1 MVICLSADSHKRFE
15 PKQKRLPSNQFH
27 NMIRSTLY
35 TIVLVLIS
43 SFSLHAQRSVIADGA
58 ELTLISDQFSFT
70 EGPAADSK
78 GNIYFT
84 DQPNNDIWIYTT
96 EGELN
101 LFMDESGRA
110 NGLYFDD
117 NGNLLACADEKS
129 ELWSIT
135 PYMEV
140 EVLVDGYNGKRLNG
154 PNDLWPDLKGG
165 IYFTDPYYQ
174 RDYWERTE
182 KDIEEERVYYLTPDR
197 KNLVIV
203 ADDLVQPNGIIGTPD
218 GKTLYVADIGDGKTY
233 SYSINEDGSLSNKT
247 LFTEMGSD
255 GVTLDEQENLYLTG
269 KGVFVFNKNGEQI
282 EHIPVPQN
290 WTANVTFG
298 GEDNQT
304 LFITASTAVY
314 TLKMKVK
321 GIKK

>member
-1 MVICLSADSHKRFE
+1 MVRFI
-15 PKQKRLPSNQFH
+15 LYVF
-27 NMIRSTLY
+27 TL
-35 TIVLVLIS
+35 ILIS
-43 SFSLHAQRSVIADGA
+43 NFSLKAQSPVIADGA
-58 ELTLISDQFSFT
+58 ELTLVSDQFSFT
-70 EGPAADSK
+70 EGPAADDE

-84 DQPNNDIWIYTT
+84 DQPNNDIWIYTVD
-96 EGELN
+96 GELN
-101 LFMDESGRA
+101 KFMDESGRA
-110 NGLYFDD
+110 NGLYFAD
-117 NGNLLACADEKS
+117 NGNLLACADENS

-154 PNDLWPDLKGG
+154 PNDLWPDPNGG

-174 RDYWERTE
+174 RDYWQRTE
-182 KDIEEERVYYLTPDR
+182 KEIEEERVYYLTPDYED
-197 KNLVIV
+197 LIIV

-218 GKTLYVADIGDGKTY
+218 GNTLYVADIGDRKTY
-233 SYSINEDGSLSNKT
+233 SYSINEDGTLSNRT

-255 GVTLDEQENLYLTG
+255 GVTLDEEGNLYLTG
-269 KGVFVFNKNGEQI
+269 DGVTVFNQNGEQI

-298 GEDNQT
+298 GAENRT

-314 TLKMKVK
+314 TLKMKLEGAK
-321 GIKK
+321 

>member
-1 MVICLSADSHKRFE
+1 
-15 PKQKRLPSNQFH
+15 
-27 NMIRSTLY
+27 MIRSTLY